1 MRLEL
6 NELIVRI
13 LKDNEDLVF
22 IAIRQRAKFEGWLK
36 FELARKLQLSYS
48 DLKVEYPYPDEN
60 KKHADIYANNA
71 FIELKTSNTNYR
83 FDKCES
89 LTRPITKNIS
99 SIITDINKLRDIKNY
114 KKYIAF
120 VLFPIDEEEQYL
132 EHIKRIE
139 NEDNIKLIMQ
149 TIKIHDVPLLVCSA
163 EV

>member
-36 FELARKLQLSYS
+36 FELSRKLL
-48 DLKVEYPYPDEN
+48 VYPDLEVERSYPN
-60 KKHADIYANNA
+60 DKNQHADIYANNA

-89 LTRPITKNIS
+89 LTRPITKNIT
-99 SIITDINKLRDIKNY
+99 SIITDINKLRKIDQG
-114 KKYIAF
+114 KKYVAF
-120 VLFPIDEEEQYL
+120 VLFPIDEEKQYL
-132 EHIKRIE
+132 KHIDRIKNKGNVE
-139 NEDNIKLIMQ
+139 LIME
-149 TIKIHDVPLLVCSA
+149 TIKIHGVPLLVCSA